1 MANIKII
8 DLPTGSP
15 ESDSFL
21 EATQVNAQAES
32 GRSSA
37 KIAFNAFGN
46 WMAGQGQSPLQY
58 NGLNTDSDTLI
69 GAINELHDSIG
80 ADVYNTNT
88 SYTAGMYCIYNNTLY
103 RCVSPTSGAWD
114 SSKWEAKTIVDAISE
129 LNTVVPISAV
139 DFFTSDTIS
148 GVDTNE
154 FYAYRIG
161 KMVCVERCKLVNVSL
176 VSPTYKIVGVK
187 DEYLPNSNIRIC
199 GQFDGSG
206 QLDIPYRM
214 YLSPSYKGFGSEK
227 WGSYSAI
234 WIYSFT
240 YFID

>member
-1 MANIKII
+1 MADPKAIHEF
-8 DLPTGSP
+8 LAGSADNG
-15 ESDSFL
+15 SLFL
-21 EATQVNAQAES
+21 VDEPDANASSGYVTRQVSMTDIGSQVN
-32 GRSSA
+32 
-37 KIAFNAFGN
+37 
-46 WMAGQGQSPLQY
+46 
-58 NGLNTDSDTLI
+58 NGIDYTQDLDTDSKKPI

-80 ADVYNTNT
+80 ADVFDPNT